1 VASRAGKCVHHGSLG
16 FFEALAQGLIDYAVE
31 AFTAPQGAAITAELP
46 PALSHIWVWFCDLS
60 RSWTSYGHGLNPISF
75 SEIDAWARVMQTN
88 PTPWEIG
95 LIRRIDAAVL
105 KKLMETPGKN
115 PGEASVRDTAAV
127 QSVFAGLKARAAE
140 VFGK

>member
-1 VASRAGKCVHHGSLG
+1 
-16 FFEALAQGLIDYAVE
+16 
-31 AFTAPQGAAITAELP
+31 
-46 PALSHIWVWFCDLS
+46 
-60 RSWTSYGHGLNPISF
+60 
-75 SEIDAWARVMQTN
+75 MQTN

-105 KKLMETPGKN
+105 KRLMATPEKK